1 MEKSL
6 LKKRLIEIIK
16 LQKDKDGWTNLIKVG
31 KVLKEEGIDYK
42 ALGYEKLFHLVK
54 ENVDSLNYR
63 IEKLSISNIIIYVKE
78 KTSQE
83 KAKFANIK
91 KAQNSGTFSSDP
103 TNALTNWASLG
114 DFNRVIEDLKNWCL
128 NERWFFYNEQNNKQP
143 FPILINYLKYTFYR
157 LSQEEGKIVEK
168 ENYAAFNTGLVDKR
182 YEPIFALFSKT
193 PTALRN
199 WKFESFCI
207 AGEDRF
213 GKELVRH
220 FNPLPKRAHYFDKV
234 SDMLN

>member
-83 KAKFANIK
+83 KA
-91 KAQNSGTFSSDP
+91 G
-103 TNALTNWASLG
+103 
-114 DFNRVIEDLKNWCL
+114 
-128 NERWFFYNEQNNKQP
+128 
-143 FPILINYLKYTFYR
+143 FPLHL
-157 LSQEEGKIVEK
+157 
-168 ENYAAFNTGLVDKR
+168 
-182 YEPIFALFSKT
+182 
-193 PTALRN
+193 
-199 WKFESFCI
+199 
-207 AGEDRF
+207 
-213 GKELVRH
+213 
-220 FNPLPKRAHYFDKV
+220 
-234 SDMLN
+234 